1 MKYLKKHLVITK
13 TPYRISLGGGGTDLP
28 FYSKEKGGLL
38 ISASINQYIT
48 ISVATRPLDDQFFI
62 QTTEN
67 QFAYKIDDLKHPIIK
82 EVLRYFEVEKSIQ
95 VATFSTLPTSAGL
108 GSSSALVVGLIH
120 ALTLITDERQK
131 MTDMDIAKEAHK
143 VEREIIGLSGGVQ
156 DQYISAL
163 GGIQILKVNQS
174 GEVSA
179 EYLMIEEHNRHELE
193 RGLVL
198 VYTGEVRK
206 SEEIIESQKV
216 DRNRTIQI
224 YDEIKEIGRRSVN
237 LLKEADIE
245 GLGRAMDDHW
255 RVKKGLSAKMTNG
268 TMDELYIK
276 LKSIGSSGGKII
288 GAGGGGFFM
297 MAVPGK
303 VDTYLEKVS
312 QLKCRYLDWRFEFRG
327 THAIEM
333 ET

>member
-1 MKYLKKHLVITK
+1 VKYLKKHLVITK

-28 FYSKEKGGLL
+28 FYSKERGGLL

-62 QTTEN
+62 QTTDN
-67 QFAYKIDDLKHPIIK
+67 QFAHKIDDLRHPIIR
-82 EVLRYFEVEKSIQ
+82 EVLRYFKVEKSIQ
-95 VATFSTLPTSAGL
+95 VATFSTLPTSTGL
-108 GSSSALVVGLIH
+108 GSSSALIVGLIH
-120 ALTLITDERQK
+120 ALTLITDEHQK
-131 MTDMDIAKEAHK
+131 LTDMGIAKEAHK
-143 VEREIIGLSGGVQ
+143 VEREIIGLSGGIQ

-174 GEVSA
+174 GEISA

-198 VYTGEVRK
+198 VYTGEVRN

-216 DRNRTIQI
+216 DRNRSIEV
-224 YDEIKEIGRRSVN
+224 YDEIKEIGIRSVN

-245 GLGRAMDDHW
+245 GFGRAMDDHW
-255 RVKKGLSAKMTNG
+255 KIKRGLSAKMTNG
-268 TMDELYIK
+268 IMDELYIK
-276 LKSIGSSGGKII
+276 LKSIGSPGGKII

-303 VDTYLEKVS
+303 VDTYLEKVN

-327 THAIEM
+327 THAIEI